1 MRLIICY
8 IQKMSQVG
16 AKYTISVSFVEV
28 AHEPSITICLQFALN
43 TRDGLRK
50 KNHFIFLFKC
60 NFCSTDVLV
69 VLAQPKNQCLIQFG
83 LVLVVSIRKEEIN
96 FNTVPST
103 VTHYNVFALVTNT
116 QVSNKITVKFLQFS
130 HSITFQ
136 KYLD

>member
-16 AKYTISVSFVEV
+16 AKYTISLSFVEV

-43 TRDGLRK
+43 TRHGLRK
-50 KNHFIFLFKC
+50 KITLS
-60 NFCSTDVLV
+60 FCSNAIFVVLLV

-116 QVSNKITVKFLQFS
+116 QVSNKITVKLLQFS